1 MANITAGVHWIDR
14 GRGVSRA
21 VGSRWL
27 AFGSSGPHFPDVE
40 GIQLDAVFHLT
51 HRLLALVKLPPVTAG
66 AGLTVIVIPDHS
78 TTVKIHFLLQKSQ
91 CSFFGVNFSL
101 FFFLISPFENPEETE
116 CNLHGRYR
124 RQWTQFVFPIH
135 AS

>member
-1 MANITAGVHWIDR
+1 MANITAGVHWIDG

-40 GIQLDAVFHLT
+40 GIQLDSVFHLT
-51 HRLLALVKLPPVTAG
+51 YRLLALVKLPPVTAG

-78 TTVKIHFLLQKSQ
+78 TTVIINFFIAKISMFI
-91 CSFFGVNFSL
+91 FFRSKICFVL
-101 FFFLISPFENPEETE
+101 FFFNFA
-116 CNLHGRYR
+116 
-124 RQWTQFVFPIH
+124 F
-135 AS
+135 